1 MNGNLFGLI
10 YTGESNMQL
19 RDLTYSRS
27 IAAVPFGGRY
37 RCIDFILSSMVNSGI
52 TNVGVIAQKNYH
64 SLMDHLGSGKEW
76 DLRRK
81 RDGLFILP
89 PFVTKDNTG
98 IYKGTVDALRSCM
111 GYIRRSAQR
120 YAVLTGSHTIYN
132 MTYETMLE
140 QHIATGADITILYRN
155 ETQLDRDDQF
165 DNLRLTMA
173 PGGRI
178 TDIEINPYRPQ
189 SSARSC
195 DAYILERTLLEYLVE
210 EADAHA
216 NYDWVRDVLLQKISS
231 LKIYGFEYNGY
242 VARFNSLTSYFN
254 HNMAL
259 LDPAVR
265 ADLFNPNQPIFTKI
279 KDEVP
284 AIYGANARVKNCI
297 VADGCLIEGE
307 IEDCVLFRGVR
318 IGRDTKLRRCILMQ
332 AVEIQDQCE
341 LDHVILDKSV
351 IVKRGRRL
359 MGHENFPVILRKGAV
374 V

>member
-10 YTGESNMQL
+10 YTGESNLQL
-19 RDLTYSRS
+19 RDLTYSRA

-37 RCIDFILSSMVNSGI
+37 RCIDFVLSSMVNSGI

-111 GYIRRSAQR
+111 GYIRRSTQR
-120 YAVLTGSHTIYN
+120 YVVLTGSHTIYN
-132 MTYETMLE
+132 TTYDAMLE
-140 QHIATGADITILYRN
+140 QHISTGADITMLYRN
-155 ETQLDRDDQF
+155 EPQADRDDQF
-165 DNLRLTMA
+165 DNVRLSLQSN
-173 PGGRI
+173 GRVV
-178 TDIEINPYRPQ
+178 DIEVNPFRAQ
-189 SSARSC
+189 GAARSC

-216 NYDWVRDVLLQKISS
+216 NYDWVRDVLLQKVQS
-231 LKIYGFEYNGY
+231 LKIYGFEYRRY
-242 VARFNSLTSYFN
+242 VARLNSMTSYFN

-265 ADLFNPNQPIFTKI
+265 TDLFNPAHRIYTKV

-284 AIYGANARVKNCI
+284 AVYGVNARVKNSI
-297 VADGCLIEGE
+297 VADGCIIDGE
-307 IEDCVLFRGVR
+307 IEDCVIFRGVR
-318 IGRDTKLRRCILMQ
+318 IGAGAKLRRCILMQ
-332 AVEIQDQCE
+332 AAEIQEQCE
-341 LDHVILDKSV
+341 LDHVVLDKSV
-351 IVKRGRRL
+351 VVKRGRRL
-359 MGHENFPVILRKGAV
+359 MGHENFPVILRKGSV

>member
-111 GYIRRSAQR
+111 GYIRRSSQR
-120 YAVLTGSHTIYN
+120 YVVLTGSHTIYN
-132 MTYETMLE
+132 TTYEPMLE
-140 QHIATGADITILYRN
+140 QHIATGADITIMYRN
-155 ETQLDRDDQF
+155 ETQTDREDQF
-165 DNLRLTMA
+165 DNMRLTIL

-189 SSARSC
+189 SNARSC

-216 NYDWVRDVLLQKISS
+216 NYDWMRDVLLQKIKS
-231 LKIYGFEYNGY
+231 LKIYGFEYKGY
-242 VARFNSLTSYFN
+242 VARFNSLISYFN

-265 ADLFNPNQPIFTKI
+265 EDLFNPAQPIFTKI

-284 AIYGANARVKNCI
+284 AIYGSNAQVKNCI
-297 VADGCLIEGE
+297 VADGCLIEGD

-318 IGRDTKLRRCILMQ
+318 VGRDTKLRRCILMQ

>member
-1 MNGNLFGLI
+1 MIGNLFGLI

-37 RCIDFILSSMVNSGI
+37 RCIDFILSSMVNTGI
-52 TNVGVIAQKNYH
+52 TNVGIIAQKNYH

-111 GYIRRSAQR
+111 GYIRRSTQR
-120 YAVLTGSHTIYN
+120 YVVLTGSHTIYN
-132 MTYETMLE
+132 TTYEAMLE

-155 ETQLDRDDQF
+155 ETQTDRDDQF
-165 DNLRLTMA
+165 DNVRLTIV

-189 SSARSC
+189 TNARSC

-216 NYDWVRDVLLQKISS
+216 NYDWVRDVLLQKINS
-231 LKIYGFEYNGY
+231 LKVYGFEYSGY
-242 VARFNSLTSYFN
+242 VARFTSLISYFN

-265 ADLFNPNQPIFTKI
+265 ADLFNPSQPIFTKI

-284 AIYGANARVKNCI
+284 ATYGSQARVKNCI
-297 VADGCLIEGE
+297 VADGCLIEGD

-318 IGRDTKLRRCILMQ
+318 VGRDTKLRRCILMQ